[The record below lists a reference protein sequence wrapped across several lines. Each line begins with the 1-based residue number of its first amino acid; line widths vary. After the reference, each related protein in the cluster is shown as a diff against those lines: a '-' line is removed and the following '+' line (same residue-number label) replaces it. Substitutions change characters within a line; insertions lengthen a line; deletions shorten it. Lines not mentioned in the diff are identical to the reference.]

1 MNFKNAFMLFNITP
15 TYIGYYVVFSI
26 HNNQSDDKL
35 KADLSA
41 YDCSVENTY
50 TKSVAKN
57 K

>member
-1 MNFKNAFMLFNITP
+1 MLFNITP